1 MNIKSFVTLGLAVVA
16 LAVTSIAPAEAHNNN
31 NSKLLN
37 AEAMQMYMQNQALA
51 GNASAY
57 NPALLANYAGYRS
70 PWANTAL
77 PAYGSSVSPWAN
89 ILPVSNV
96 MPVSNVISPYGG
108 CNSAYNNGILMATM
122 LLTATLYRR
131 STMYSPNKF
140 IANLQAQLA
149 ANNLNAWQAARL
161 QNKLSQLQR
170 QENRVA
176 STGYGSPYAHRS
188 NILNNLRSSMR
199 I

>member
-1 MNIKSFVTLGLAVVA
+1 
-16 LAVTSIAPAEAHNNN
+16 
-31 NSKLLN
+31 
-37 AEAMQMYMQNQALA
+37 MYAQNQALA

-70 PWANTAL
+70 PWATNTI
-77 PAYGSSVSPWAN
+77 PTYTNSVSPWAN
-89 ILPVSNV
+89 LLPVSNV
-96 MPVSNVISPYGG
+96 LPVSNIISPYGG
-108 CNSAYNNGILMATM
+108 CSSAYNNGVYGNNVAYGSIVSPQYNV
-122 LLTATLYRR
+122 LT
-131 STMYSPNKF
+131 SQ

-149 ANNLNAWQAARL
+149 ANNLNSWQAARL
-161 QNKLSQLQR
+161 QNQLNQLQR
-170 QENRVA
+170 QENRLA